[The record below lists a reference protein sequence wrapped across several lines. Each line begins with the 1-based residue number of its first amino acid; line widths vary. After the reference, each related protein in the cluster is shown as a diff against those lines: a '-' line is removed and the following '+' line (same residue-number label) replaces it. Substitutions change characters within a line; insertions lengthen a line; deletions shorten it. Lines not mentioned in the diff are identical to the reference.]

1 MKRVN
6 FRVRLPRHGLFR
18 KKGTCPSSGSDSEQF
33 SERADAALD
42 VVQGAVKITSA
53 FVDGV
58 GVPAVK
64 GALEIASKIIDLIKV
79 CLS

>member
-1 MKRVN
+1 MERVN
-6 FRVRLPRHGLFR
+6 FRIRLPRDGLFR
-18 KKGTCPSSGSDSEQF
+18 KKTRSSSSSASEQ
-33 SERADAALD
+33 SCERADAALD

-64 GALEIASKIIDLIKV
+64 GALETASTIIDLIKV